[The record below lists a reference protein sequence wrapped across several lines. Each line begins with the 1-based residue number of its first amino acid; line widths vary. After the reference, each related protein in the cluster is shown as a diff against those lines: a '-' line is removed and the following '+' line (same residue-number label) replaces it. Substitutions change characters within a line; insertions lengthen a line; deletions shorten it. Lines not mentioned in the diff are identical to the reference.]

1 MVNIMYNEKIFNF
14 DVLGEALYF
23 SSKYYHICYSAS
35 NYYLECIPVSVDS
48 HVEYFYLRHLE
59 ANTDFA
65 PTPINITMLSDY
77 TKETVV
83 NIGNSSVVVVRSNCY
98 MSYSI
103 YALFFTR

>member
-1 MVNIMYNEKIFNF
+1 MY
-14 DVLGEALYF
+14 A
-23 SSKYYHICYSAS
+23 ICYICV
-35 NYYLECIPVSVDS
+35 YYLECIPVSVDS